1 MFGFQIDVID
11 DEVKDDLRV
20 QPKEADDKTMDN
32 S

>member
-11 DEVKDDLRV
+11 DKFKDDLKV
-20 QPKEADDKTMDN
+20 QPKEADDKTTDN